1 MEELWTEPIEVG
13 LSHVKRVVVSI
24 LQALA
29 RGVVEAARIPETTKF
44 GCETLTP
51 VAIYTQENVR
61 ATNRSEK

>member
-1 MEELWTEPIEVG
+1 MVLVTTPAGAPEVT
-13 LSHVKRVVVSI
+13 RAFSI

-29 RGVVEAARIPETTKF
+29 RGVVEAARIPETTQF
-44 GCETLTP
+44 GYETLTP